1 LKKAIAFFLSL
12 GLIMALCACGREQE
26 EGEQTAAPEA
36 EQGFTN
42 SFSYSEQSLPAPMT
56 VSNCQ
61 YSDGDS
67 LYFCGM
73 DIAGKPLL
81 IRTWRDDIT
90 GANESMEYKL
100 PQEADYVFCCCKAD
114 RRLVVLAGDR
124 PPYSRTGDLRTVS
137 NEQDSYELFLL
148 SFTEKGSLIN
158 TLPLSESPFDQG
170 ISVRSIVPSGESYY
184 MLTQTQLIRA
194 DGEGHVMNVLTL
206 DEGSFI
212 SQTLVEGKPLVCCFD
227 GETLVLAEPGEA
239 EDFKLRKI
247 YTFESWQVQGMGTS
261 ADGRLLINDGGKIY
275 SLDIQSGDTRTLFD
289 FRQAAVGI
297 DGYANVYPWLDGY
310 LLSNHCQDQNVTLS
324 PGMAE
329 QRRELTL
336 WTEYMIEEVLAYVRG
351 FNQENENY
359 YVTAV
364 DIHDMSR
371 EQLMGKI
378 AAGKGPDLYHVGDG
392 VGSVLKEMDPRQIF
406 MDLNPLMDESEI
418 LPQGSILPQLQRCM
432 ELDSKLYMMP
442 VNFYFETVCTF
453 RDSPFEPGLTL
464 TQQEQQLREE
474 ESDYRLFT
482 CFMDRDQIWDNLSV
496 MYMNSHMEPER
507 AACNFET
514 PLFIELLEYCSEPEA
529 NFGGKSQGYMPCINY
544 IGSLPGPLRLMYF
557 QQQYGEELLMNTEF
571 GSSYYLTACFAIG
584 ISSGETEGAMEFLSY
599 ANRRWPDN
607 PRFTWPASTVV
618 FQQLMEEYTSTGIYD
633 EEYRE
638 YRQLSKNTEEQ
649 LNELLGSIKGI
660 RGAHPALE
668 KIMDEEAQR
677 CFAGDISPEQAAA
690 AIQSRAEIY
699 LAEQYG

>member
-1 LKKAIAFFLSL
+1 MKKAMAFFLSL
-12 GLIMALCACGREQE
+12 GLIMSLCACGREQE

-36 EQGFTN
+36 EQGFTK

-61 YSDGDS
+61 YSDGGS

-81 IRTWRDDIT
+81 IRSWKDDVT
-90 GANESMEYKL
+90 GKNESMEYEL

-137 NEQDSYELFLL
+137 NEQESYELFLL

-158 TLPLSESPFDQG
+158 ILPLNESPFDQG

-212 SQTLVEGKPLVCCFD
+212 SQTLVDGKLMVCCFD
-227 GETLVLAEPGEA
+227 GETLVLAEPEGA
-239 EDFKLRKI
+239 EDFKLKTV

-261 ADGRLLINDGGKIY
+261 ADGRLLINDGGQIY
-275 SLDIQSGDTRTLFD
+275 SLDIRTGETQTLFD

-297 DGYANVYPWLDGY
+297 SDYANIYPWLDGY
-310 LLSNHCQDQNVTLS
+310 LLSNSCQDQNVTLS

-364 DIHDMSR
+364 DIGDMSR
-371 EQLMGKI
+371 EQLMG
-378 AAGKGPDLYHVGDG
+378 
-392 VGSVLKEMDPRQIF
+392 E
-406 MDLNPLMDESEI
+406 
-418 LPQGSILPQLQRCM
+418 
-432 ELDSKLYMMP
+432 
-442 VNFYFETVCTF
+442 
-453 RDSPFEPGLTL
+453 
-464 TQQEQQLREE
+464 
-474 ESDYRLFT
+474 
-482 CFMDRDQIWDNLSV
+482 
-496 MYMNSHMEPER
+496 NSCGEG
-507 AACNFET
+507 A
-514 PLFIELLEYCSEPEA
+514 
-529 NFGGKSQGYMPCINY
+529 
-544 IGSLPGPLRLMYF
+544 GSLSCG
-557 QQQYGEELLMNTEF
+557 
-571 GSSYYLTACFAIG
+571 
-584 ISSGETEGAMEFLSY
+584 
-599 ANRRWPDN
+599 
-607 PRFTWPASTVV
+607 
-618 FQQLMEEYTSTGIYD
+618 
-633 EEYRE
+633 
-638 YRQLSKNTEEQ
+638 
-649 LNELLGSIKGI
+649 
-660 RGAHPALE
+660 
-668 KIMDEEAQR
+668 
-677 CFAGDISPEQAAA
+677 
-690 AIQSRAEIY
+690 
-699 LAEQYG
+699 